1 MSGEFYESSWNKAL
15 KDTHSMLREG
25 KLSITHSAATKI

>member
-1 MSGEFYESSWNKAL
+1 MTGEFYNKAQ